1 MISLRRIE
9 EMESE
14 AAYHRDRHRLYLAKT
29 HGSKLTSPARLH
41 ELERRHRSAEARLAS
56 ALREN
61 ALERAGVVEEQE

>member
-14 AAYHRDRHRLYLAKT
+14 AVYHRDRHRLYRAKT
-29 HGSKLTSPARLH
+29 QGSKLTSPTRLL
-41 ELERRHRSAEARLAS
+41 ELERRHLSAEARLAS

-61 ALERAGVVEEQE
+61 ARERAGITEDQE